1 MDNPLEENV
10 TTVFGQRKLRPRV
23 VVWDD
28 KQHTRKFLGDT
39 LEELGF
45 VTFECAQVT
54 EFSAALD
61 RHLPDLVVFGSSTTS
76 VAICEMLNVL
86 AIKKFPGN
94 VLLLGQLDSS
104 PVTDIQNVGEQHGL
118 AMLPVLGTP
127 FKNESLRETIATL
140 LPRCTPPPP
149 PVDVAEALAAGWLE
163 LWYQPQFDTH
173 TLSLGGA
180 EALIRMRH
188 PNWGIVAPAYFIPD
202 HSDPQLRGLSEFV
215 IRQALE
221 DWNYFLVRY
230 GHLEIAINLPIS
242 FFQDSEAVAYL
253 CDHMPDDPAF
263 EGLTIEIN
271 GTEMLRD
278 MQLLTEIAKQLHTY
292 KIIFSLDDLGAE
304 WPSLMEMTDFPF
316 AEIKVDRKFIA
327 GCAEERLNQKICRRI
342 VQLADA
348 SGLRTVAEGVETRA
362 DFLAVREMNF
372 DRVQGFLLGKPM
384 TPKKFSRTTL
394 SRPVS
399 LPH

>member
-1 MDNPLEENV
+1 MDNPLEESI
-10 TTVFGQRKLRPRV
+10 TTAFGHRKLRPRV
-23 VVWDD
+23 LVWDD

-45 VTFECAQVT
+45 VAFECPRVA

-61 RHLPDLVVFGSSTTS
+61 RHLPDLVVFRSSGLRA
-76 VAICEMLNVL
+76 AICEMLNVL
-86 AIKKFPGN
+86 AIKKFSGK
-94 VLLLGQLDSS
+94 VLLFGQLDS
-104 PVTDIQNVGEQHGL
+104 PTVANIHDLGEQHGL
-118 AMLPVLGTP
+118 AMLPILATP
-127 FKNESLRETIATL
+127 FGNESLQEAIAAL
-140 LPRCTPPPP
+140 VPRCTPPPP

-163 LWYQPQFDTH
+163 LWYQPQFDTQ

-188 PNWGIVAPAYFIPD
+188 PNWGIVVPAYFIPD
-202 HSDPQLRGLSEFV
+202 DDDPQLRGLSEFV
-215 IRQALE
+215 IRQAVE
-221 DWNYFLVRY
+221 DWNYFLAQY

-242 FFQDSEAVAYL
+242 FLQDSDAVAYL
-253 CDHMPDDPAF
+253 CRQMPDDPAF

-271 GTEMLRD
+271 GTEIIRNLQQLR
-278 MQLLTEIAKQLHTY
+278 EVAKQLRAY
-292 KIIFSLDDLGAE
+292 KIILSLDELGAE
-304 WPSLMEMTDFPF
+304 WPSLMEIKDFPF
-316 AEIKVDRKFIA
+316 AEIKVDRKFVV
-327 GCAEERLNQKICRRI
+327 GCAEERLNRRMCRRI

-348 SGLRTVAEGVETRA
+348 SGLRTVAEGVETPA
-362 DFLAVREMNF
+362 DFLTVREMNF

-384 TPKKFSRTTL
+384 TPKKFLRTTL